1 MSIPI
6 GIAVAP
12 PAPEVDDAID
22 DLIVRFRA
30 IASTGVASLW
40 LGQLFDLDAI
50 TAIAVIGREI
60 PDIELGTAVSTTYPR
75 HPVVMSSQAQT
86 TQSAIGGRL
95 RLGLGV
101 SHRELVE
108 DRLGYAFERPA
119 RHLREYLQ
127 VLNAL
132 FDDGEVDFHGQTT
145 VADTTGFPG
154 HVPGS
159 TRPDVLIAA
168 LGPAMLRVTGE
179 LADGTITWLAGPRTL
194 AEHIVPV
201 LTDAAQGRAQPKVIA
216 SLPVCVTNK
225 PDEVA
230 ERAATHL
237 AMYDQFAAYAAVL
250 QREGARRAGEV
261 SIIGDEVHVANAIN
275 RLRDAGATEF
285 IGNAWG
291 FTTEEE
297 HDRTVALLG
306 SLSGPG
312 H

>member
-12 PAPEVDDAID
+12 PAADVDDAID
-22 DLIVRFRA
+22 DLIERFRA
-30 IASTGVASLW
+30 IAATGVASLW

-60 PDIELGTAVSTTYPR
+60 PDIELGTAVATTYPR

-108 DRLGYAFERPA
+108 RRLGYSFDRPA
-119 RHLREYLQ
+119 RHLREYLE

-132 FDDGEVDFHGQTT
+132 FDHAEVDFHGETT

-159 TRPDVLIAA
+159 TRPDILIAA

-194 AEHIVPV
+194 ADHIVPI
-201 LTDAAQGRAQPKVIA
+201 LAKAAAGRATPKVIA
-216 SLPVCVTNK
+216 SLPVCVTNR

-230 ERAATHL
+230 ERATAHL
-237 AMYDQFAAYAAVL
+237 AMYDQFAAYTAVL
-250 QREGARRAGEV
+250 QREGSQRAGDV
-261 SIIGDEVHVANAIN
+261 AIVGDEAYVERAVN

-291 FTTEEE
+291 FTTAEE
-297 HDRTVALLG
+297 HDRTVAFLG
-306 SLSGPG
+306 SLSGDG
-312 H
+312 R